1 MPKKIEKLLPGK
13 ASGISNTYSQ
23 PKMNQEYKQAIME
36 RISLYVDKL
45 SSARAFT
52 ADKFEAVVAFYN
64 YMLTPDVKAILS
76 CTDEVTVRARAILL
90 EKTTVY
96 MNQLHDQRYWLLK
109 AYPEQTDA
117 LEEMLKFLTGAPN
130 ENWPKPL
137 RRSDRVRE
145 QVVERYNQSLMQ
157 SHKNISR
164 GCDDIEFYTKLCINS
179 ARLAASKSTV
189 GTSTVGTSTVGTST
203 VGTSKADAITY
214 CPTATVT
221 CKVLPRRSSR
231 LMAKQQA

>member
-1 MPKKIEKLLPGK
+1 
-13 ASGISNTYSQ
+13 
-23 PKMNQEYKQAIME
+23 MNQEYKQAIME

-64 YMLTPDVKAILS
+64 YLLTNDVKAILS
-76 CTDEVTVRARAILL
+76 GTDQDTIRARAILL

-130 ENWPKPL
+130 ANWPKPL

-145 QVVERYNQSLMQ
+145 QVVERYNQSFMQ
-157 SHKNISR
+157 SHKNVSR
-164 GCDDIEFYTKLCINS
+164 GCANIEFYTKLCVNS
-179 ARLAASKSTV
+179 ARLTA
-189 GTSTVGTSTVGTST
+189 
-203 VGTSKADAITY
+203 SKADASTY
-214 CPTATVT
+214 CPPVTSTVT